1 MSVLSLEGSRRWP
14 LLSMCLFPGPESAGP
29 VRKATEP
36 WGSVREARDHCT
48 LHYCEGCDGECVQGL
63 GGALR

>member
-1 MSVLSLEGSRRWP
+1 MSALSLEGSRRWP

-48 LHYCEGCDGECVQGL
+48 LHYCEAVMENVSRAWVVL
-63 GGALR
+63 